1 MPPVQAALVR
11 RAACAVGLLLAPAYT
26 AAQSKT
32 SETVELTEHTA
43 RFAKRVY
50 PVAGNVYSAVGW
62 APANS
67 ILIDGDDGAIV
78 VDTTDNARAAGEIL
92 AEFRRITSKPIV
104 AVIYTHHHADHI
116 MGVRGFVTPE
126 DVRGGRV
133 QIIAHEDLLGLAL
146 QLAPAAPLDPV
157 ARARNAYTFWRLTT
171 SEERQGFSLGVGPLF
186 TPGPMGFIPDRKS

>member
-1 MPPVQAALVR
+1 MQPLQPGLLRCAS
-11 RAACAVGLLLAPAYT
+11 CAVGLLLAPAFT

-32 SETVELTEHTA
+32 PETVELTEHTA
-43 RFAKRVY
+43 HFAKRIY

-67 ILIDGDDGAIV
+67 ILIDGDEGAIV
-78 VDTTDNARAAGEIL
+78 VDTTDNASAGGEIL
-92 AEFRRITSKPIV
+92 AEFRRVTSKPIV

-116 MGVRGFVTPE
+116 QGVRGFVTPE

-146 QLAPAAPLDPV
+146 QQVPAAPLNPV
-157 ARARNAYTFWRLTT
+157 ARARNAYTF
-171 SEERQGFSLGVGPLF
+171 
-186 TPGPMGFIPDRKS
+186 